1 MPHFTENYLGYLLA
15 KCSHT
20 VSNSFHQSLKEH
32 GVSINTWRIL
42 ASVNDKPAT
51 VNELVKMVLVSQP
64 TLSKTLDRLE
74 RDKLIIRKR
83 DEQHRRK
90 VYIHIAE
97 KGVEVIE
104 KLIPL
109 ANKYEQERFKHM
121 KPEDKQKLK
130 QLLQE
135 LISFH
140 S

>member
-20 VSNSFHQSLKEH
+20 VSASFHQCLKEH
-32 GVSINTWRIL
+32 GVSVNTWRIL
-42 ASVNDKPAT
+42 ASINDKPAT
-51 VNELVKMVLVSQP
+51 VNELVEMVLTSQP

-74 RDKLIIRKR
+74 RDKLITRKR
-83 DEQHRRK
+83 DNEHRRK
-90 VYIHIAE
+90 VYIHITE
-97 KGVEVIE
+97 NGKTIIE

-135 LISFH
+135 LISYH

>member
-1 MPHFTENYLGYLLA
+1 MAHFTENYLGYLLA

-20 VSNSFHQSLKEH
+20 VSSSFHQCLKEN
-32 GVSINTWRIL
+32 GVSVNTWRIL

-74 RDKLIIRKR
+74 RDELIVRKR
-83 DEQHRRK
+83 DDHHRRK
-90 VYIHIAE
+90 VYIHIAD
-97 KGVEVIE
+97 KGVAVIE

-109 ANKYEQERFKHM
+109 ANKYEQDRFQHM

-135 LISFH
+135 LIKQH